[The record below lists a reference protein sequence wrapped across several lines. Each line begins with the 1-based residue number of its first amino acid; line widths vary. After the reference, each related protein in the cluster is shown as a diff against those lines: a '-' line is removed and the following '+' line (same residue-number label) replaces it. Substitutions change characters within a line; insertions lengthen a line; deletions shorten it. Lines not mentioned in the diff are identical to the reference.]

1 MRIEFEEN
9 RLHVWGLNRYIADVD
24 ELIVENLHTY
34 NYMIKE
40 RCTMEFRDWI
50 LKRLHNI
57 TRAKKLI
64 TVIKTVVAA
73 FVDYKPLLD
82 KLEEQEQFRQK
93 FPAECKVFEDQLSI
107 WNEALSSAQGKD
119 LRLD

>member
-1 MRIEFEEN
+1 MVK
-9 RLHVWGLNRYIADVD
+9 L
-24 ELIVENLHTY
+24 
-34 NYMIKE
+34 
-40 RCTMEFRDWI
+40 RCATVFRDYI
-50 LKRLHNI
+50 LKFLHNT
-57 TRAKKLI
+57 TRANKLI
-64 TVIKTVVAA
+64 TVIKAVVAA

-82 KLEEQEQFRQK
+82 KLEEQEQFSQK